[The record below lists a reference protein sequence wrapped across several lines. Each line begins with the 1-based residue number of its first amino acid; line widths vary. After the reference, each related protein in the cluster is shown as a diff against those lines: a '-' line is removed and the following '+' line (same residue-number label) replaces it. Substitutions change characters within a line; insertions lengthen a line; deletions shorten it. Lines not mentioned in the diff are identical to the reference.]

1 MFSILVG
8 ILIGVLLFLIRIL
21 LRLVI
26 SLLSVAL
33 SLATRKL
40 ESVYKKSKLKK
51 GIDVASEGI
60 DIASDIAEKTKD
72 ISVFS
77 LKLLLKTIKVTL
89 KVLKFVIRVL
99 DVIILA
105 LISMFTFVGIPLVAL
120 IMVIV
125 IAITAVVTTMDDLGG
140 GKKQSGYSSQIGLGS
155 YNYMDIDW
163 SQDFTEKLEVIES
176 SYGKNE
182 RDVVEYV
189 IICMNTQQNFEE
201 TNVPVQGYCI
211 GNIVVESGGSSN
223 LMGGAVG
230 HPSNDYTLRNAE
242 EGVTW
247 QYASGDSSGK
257 GYQRADGL
265 FQIITPGWVGYNE
278 LYSEQSSKLTPQLN
292 RDTDWHQLRYYCP
305 SVAYGT
311 LTKYKSIVDGDS
323 YEFSNSEGLSAISHA
338 FQLMGIEE
346 TEGRRKFVKN
356 ACMASYAYGSLTERC
371 YADRTDAK
379 HDLATNIALFVLSY
393 CENYLEYDTTAD
405 TYLYTE
411 LSTKLSQSAIA
422 NRCGSDVVLSF
433 SNAVCQ
439 AVYGTTR
446 KGTFSEDMFA
456 EGSFGALDIEG
467 NSIDGT
473 IDAYLYSTFSEDAK
487 SFFELTKEDTIDYM
501 SSAGYNARCYYDIS
515 MLLTDNYML
524 ETSANLLGLK
534 SAEVSSDWMKAYQE
548 MGIWYA
554 SNINTYCS
562 RPDNSDGTKYGRT
575 WYSCPLLGGSTVGD
589 DCSSF
594 VTACL
599 AHAGIKK
606 GYAGGSA
613 PSSGL
618 FAPDSGDPI
627 ITELMSAGFKWVPY
641 SSSYVP
647 TAGDII
653 LMTGH
658 IEIVA
663 GYSGDKVYVYSWGN
677 NYSFV
682 SGRGLP
688 HVWSSREAYIGYWN
702 KDSKSIVGV
711 WRK

>member
-8 ILIGVLLFLIRIL
+8 LLIGAFLFLIRIL

-26 SLLSVAL
+26 SLLSVAFSRVTNRL
-33 SLATRKL
+33 QSAY
-40 ESVYKKSKLKK
+40 EKSKLKK
-51 GIDVASEGI
+51 GIDVAS
-60 DIASDIAEKTKD
+60 DVAEKTKD
-72 ISVFS
+72 LSVLS
-77 LKLLLKTIKVTL
+77 LKLLLKTIGVTL
-89 KVLKFVIRVL
+89 KVLKFVIHVL
-99 DVIILA
+99 DVIVFA
-105 LISMFTFVGIPLVAL
+105 LISMFTFVGIPLIAL
-120 IMVIV
+120 ILVIV
-125 IAITAVVTTMDDLGG
+125 IAIATVVTTMDDLGS

-163 SQDFTEKLEVIES
+163 SQDFTEKLSVIES

-223 LMGGAVG
+223 LMGGATG

-247 QYASGDSSGK
+247 QYASGDGSGK
-257 GYQRADGL
+257 GYQKADGL
-265 FQIITPGWVGYNE
+265 FQIITAGWVGYNE

-323 YEFSNSEGLSAISHA
+323 YEFENSDGLSAISHA

-346 TEGRRKFVKN
+346 TNGRRKFVKN
-356 ACMASYAYGSLTERC
+356 ACMASYAYGSLTEKC
-371 YADRTDAK
+371 YADRPNAK
-379 HDLATNIALFVLSY
+379 HDLATNIALFILSY
-393 CENYLEYDTTAD
+393 CENYLEYDTTLD

-411 LSTKLSQSAIA
+411 LSTKLSQSVVS
-422 NRCGSDVVLSF
+422 NRCGADVVLSF

-446 KGTFSEDMFA
+446 KGTFSEDMLT

-487 SFFELTKEDTIDYM
+487 SFFESTKGDTVDFM
-501 SSAGYNARCYYDIS
+501 SSAGYNARCYYDVS
-515 MLLTDNYML
+515 MLLTNNYML
-524 ETSANLLGLK
+524 ETSVNLLGLK
-534 SAEVSSDWMKAYQE
+534 SAEVSNDWMKAYQE
-548 MGIWYA
+548 MGMWYA
-554 SNINTYCS
+554 NNINTYCS

-606 GYAGGSA
+606 GYVGGSA
-613 PSSGL
+613 PRSGE
-618 FAPDSGDPI
+618 FTPDSSNAVVS
-627 ITELMSAGFKWVPY
+627 ELMSAGFKWIPY
-641 SSSYVP
+641 NSSYVP

-653 LMTGH
+653 IMTGH
-658 IEIVA
+658 IEIIA
-663 GYSGDKVYVYSWGN
+663 GYSGDKVYVFSWGN

-688 HVWSSREAYIGYWN
+688 HAWASREAYLWYWN
-702 KDSKSIVGV
+702 KGSKSIVGV

>member
-8 ILIGVLLFLIRIL
+8 LLIGAFLFLIRIL
-21 LRLVI
+21 LRLVT
-26 SLLSVAL
+26 SLLSVAF
-33 SLATRKL
+33 SKVTKKL
-40 ESVYKKSKLKK
+40 KVAYEKSKLKT
-51 GIDVASEGI
+51 GI
-60 DIASDIAEKTKD
+60 DIASDVSGKTKD
-72 ISVFS
+72 LSVLS
-77 LKLLLKTIKVTL
+77 LKLLLKTIEVTL
-89 KVLKFVIRVL
+89 KALKFAIRVL
-99 DVIILA
+99 DVIVSA

-125 IAITAVVTTMDDLGG
+125 LAVATVVTTMDDLDG

-163 SQDFTEKLEVIES
+163 SQDFTEKLDVIES

-223 LMGGAVG
+223 LMGGATG

-257 GYQRADGL
+257 GYPKADGL
-265 FQIITPGWVGYNE
+265 FQIITSGWVGYNE

-323 YEFSNSEGLSAISHA
+323 YEFENSDGLSAVSHA

-411 LSTKLSQSAIA
+411 LSTELSQSVIE
-422 NRCGSDVVLSF
+422 NRCGADIVLSF

-446 KGTFSEDMFA
+446 KGTFSEDMLA
-456 EGSFGALDIEG
+456 EGSFGTLDIEG

-487 SFFELTKEDTIDYM
+487 SFFELTKGDTIDYM
-501 SSAGYNARCYYDIS
+501 SSAGYNARCYYDVS

-548 MGIWYA
+548 MGMWYA
-554 SNINTYCS
+554 NNINTYCS
-562 RPDNSDGTKYGRT
+562 NPDNSKGTAGGRT

-599 AHAGIKK
+599 AYADIHK
-606 GYAGGSA
+606 GYVGGSA
-613 PSSGL
+613 PRSGE
-618 FAPDSGDPI
+618 FTPDNDNVIVS
-627 ITELMSAGFKWVPY
+627 ELMSAGFKWVPY

-653 LMTGH
+653 IMTGH
-658 IEIVA
+658 IEIIA
-663 GYSGDKVYVYSWGN
+663 GYSGDKVYVFSWGN
-677 NYSFV
+677 NYSFA

-688 HVWSSREAYIGYWN
+688 HSWSSREAYLGYWN
-702 KDSKSIVGV
+702 KGSKSIVGV